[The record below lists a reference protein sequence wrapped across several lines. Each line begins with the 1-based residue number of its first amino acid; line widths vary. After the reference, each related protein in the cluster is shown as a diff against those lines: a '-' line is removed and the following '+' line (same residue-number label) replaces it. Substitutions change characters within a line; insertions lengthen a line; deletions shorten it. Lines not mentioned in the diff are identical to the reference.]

1 MKRMNNSQDISRI
14 QDSTVYQA
22 RGNLTIN
29 HGLSSSDVITIVK
42 EVVSSELAIYSQNAE
57 KKAEERLDQFS
68 NILVEQLAKHVS
80 DKLNRFN
87 EPSLQ
92 MAVRE
97 AALSFVRSGKES
109 DERALVDLMIERV
122 RVDEHTTKQKLIDQA
137 IRIVPSLSSEC
148 LALLSLI
155 VFRSLT
161 LTGNRVVL
169 ERWIDSMNP
178 VLDIIQNVTS
188 LDIEYL
194 TQADCVTAMQGFMV
208 HDGWMEICPKQND
221 LFFRH
226 PVPVGA
232 ASEFKQKYGIAS
244 FDNGFSIANQTI
256 LGGEKSIIFIARL
269 LQFCQDGTIRFMVSN
284 SSLVDELITGFSLP
298 NVREDVFKMIQASA
312 IFSPED
318 VKGFFID
325 RNPKWEKAIDL
336 LDGQRL
342 RAFTLLPVGA
352 YIGSRQLSMLSGQE
366 IALETFYK

>member
-1 MKRMNNSQDISRI
+1 MSDRQDISRI
-14 QDSTVYQA
+14 QDSTIFQA
-22 RGNLTIN
+22 GGNLTIN
-29 HGLSSSDVITIVK
+29 QGLRASDVLAIVK
-42 EVVSSELAIYSQNAE
+42 DVVSSELAIYSQNAE
-57 KKAEERLDQFS
+57 KKAEERLNQFS
-68 NILVEQLAKHVS
+68 NSLVEQLAKQVS
-80 DKLNRFN
+80 DKLDRFN

-92 MAVRE
+92 FAVRN
-97 AALSFVRSGKES
+97 AALSYVKSGKEA
-109 DERALVDLMIERV
+109 DEKALVDLMIERV
-122 RVDEHTTKQKLIDQA
+122 KVDEHTTKQKLIDQA
-137 IRIVPSLSSEC
+137 IKIIPSLSSEC

-161 LTGNRVVL
+161 LTGTRVAL

-208 HDGWMEICPKQND
+208 HDGWMELCPKQND
-221 LFFRH
+221 LFYRH
-226 PVPVGA
+226 PVPVDA

-244 FDNGFSIANQTI
+244 FENGFTVANHTL
-256 LGGEKSIIFIARL
+256 LGGHDSVIFIAQL
-269 LQFCQDGTIRFMVSN
+269 LQICQDGTIRFMLSN
-284 SSLVDELITGFSLP
+284 SSLVDDLITRFSLP
-298 NVREDVFKMIQASA
+298 NVRNDVYKMIQASA
-312 IFSPED
+312 LFSPED
-318 VKGFFID
+318 VRKYYIA

-336 LDGQRL
+336 MDGQRL